1 MPRKRKETVKLKC
14 EEAIRNIKEELLK
27 PDKK

>member
-1 MPRKRKETVKLKC
+1 MPRKIKETVKLKC
-14 EEAIRNIKEELLK
+14 EEVIRNIEEELLK